1 METTFSFDPPSLS
14 LSLSLPL
21 EHGTRIIDNSEGAY
35 SHLSAL
41 SNALRLASVG
51 SW

>member
-1 METTFSFDPPSLS
+1 MTFFFNPP
-14 LSLSLPL
+14 PL

-35 SHLSAL
+35 CHLSAL
-41 SNALRLASVG
+41 WNALRLASVG